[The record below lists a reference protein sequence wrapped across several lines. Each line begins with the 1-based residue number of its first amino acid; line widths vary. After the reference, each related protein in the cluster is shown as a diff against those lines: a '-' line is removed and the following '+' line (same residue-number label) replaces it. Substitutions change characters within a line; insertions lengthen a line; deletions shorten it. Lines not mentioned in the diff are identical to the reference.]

1 MIGAIMK
8 MFFSGLILFLAI
20 LTASTSQSVLAQNPE
35 DQPTRFSL
43 RTFSQYNENR
53 LGYET
58 LPVRILVG
66 GGGKLSSAEKF
77 RLHASVIKNYTS
89 KKVVAVRFTFFVFK
103 FSDPDELVGVQ
114 QTDLMP
120 LELAPLERQ
129 KLDLVIG
136 YVEDIPLLAYKPGA
150 EFHMEI
156 GVTEV
161 HYDDGSIW
169 QGTDLPQKRNPPKT
183 Q

>member
-1 MIGAIMK
+1 MKAFYLVIIAIAA
-8 MFFSGLILFLAI
+8 SLPL
-20 LTASTSQSVLAQNPE
+20 STSRRILAQNP
-35 DQPTRFSL
+35 DSQTPIRYSL
-43 RTFSQYNENR
+43 RTLSPYDFKR
-53 LGYET
+53 IGYET
-58 LPVRILVG
+58 LPVRILGG
-66 GGGKLSSAEKF
+66 GGGKLGSREKF

-150 EFHMEI
+150 EFHLEFA
-156 GVTEV
+156 VTEV

-169 QGTDLPQKRNPPKT
+169 QATDLPQKRNLPKT
-183 Q
+183 P